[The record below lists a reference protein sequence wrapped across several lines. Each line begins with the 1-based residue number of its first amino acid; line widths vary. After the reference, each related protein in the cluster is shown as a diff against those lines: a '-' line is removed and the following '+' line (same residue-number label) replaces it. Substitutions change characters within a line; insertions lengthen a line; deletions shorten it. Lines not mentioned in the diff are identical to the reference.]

1 MERINFACT
10 SENRHPQGRCYME
23 EKRESS
29 LYPGYQRI
37 FMHDCHFPSSFHS
50 DLCEKL
56 CFVASP
62 LVPGAWGQL
71 RNIPPHARKNF
82 LYPGE
87 DIWLFSL
94 PSSCFLPCGWYSSS
108 WHIALALLSFTS
120 YTFSSTLIVPI
131 LHQKLTN
138 LRYNSNRKKL
148 QNGKMKRI
156 WWMGLQPME
165 FF

>member
-1 MERINFACT
+1 MKIATRKDDATWRRKESPACT
-10 SENRHPQGRCYME
+10 PGTRGFSCTISIFGQVFIVICV
-23 EKRESS
+23 KSFVS
-29 LYPGYQRI
+29 LLRLSCLG
-37 FMHDCHFPSSFHS
+37 
-50 DLCEKL
+50 
-56 CFVASP
+56 
-62 LVPGAWGQL
+62 PGANSETSHHM
-71 RNIPPHARKNF
+71 REKNF

-94 PSSCFLPCGWYSSS
+94 PSSCFLPCGWYFSSS
-108 WHIALALLSFTS
+108 WHIALALLSFAS